1 MELRPEDVETAIEFF
16 KHKRSSGE
24 MTLGEAMQLWLGAGN
39 KDVESALKLPVVEV
53 AAEGWLEDMLNS
65 LSEGLKITP
74 VKTPKTFKG
83 KLRPYQVKGVS
94 WLASVRIDSQVRSS

>member
-1 MELRPEDVETAIEFF
+1 MELRPEDVEMAIEFF

-24 MTLGEAMQLWLGAGN
+24 ITLGEAMQLWLGAGN

-53 AAEGWLEDMLNS
+53 AAEGWLEDRLNS

-74 VKTPKTFKG
+74 VKTLKTFKG

-94 WLASVRIDSQVRSS
+94 WFITVRIDSQVRSS